1 MCCLFGRCSNHG
13 FNPISKSSSN
23 CYDTQTR
30 FRTWFRSPFIFST
43 AFFYLR
49 ASKNMS
55 TFKTVNVYFINLS
68 LSTEINNTFIIIT
81 HIEVKFA
88 LPINDVYIY
97 YHACSC
103 FHSLASRWRYLRR
116 CIACWPEIVK
126 CFLVCFLDIYDF
138 VSSHT
143 SLFIPATEFSAPR
156 VFFRILSWFTFHNS
170 LIPCSI
176 HWFFFLHFTRP
187 PDKKKITMNQCN
199 RNRYFCVFVHFIYV
213 FYVHTIDL
221 PQKKWFRC
229 EHENRL
235 INSV

>member
-1 MCCLFGRCSNHG
+1 MLRYTNAFPDLIPFAIYFLNGIFLSSGLKKYVDVQNGQCLFYKPLAIYRYKQYIHNNHTHWSEIR
-13 FNPISKSSSN
+13 FADQWCVHLLSCVFMFSLIS
-23 CYDTQTR
+23 R
-30 FRTWFRSPFIFST
+30 P
-43 AFFYLR
+43 
-49 ASKNMS
+49 
-55 TFKTVNVYFINLS
+55 
-68 LSTEINNTFIIIT
+68 
-81 HIEVKFA
+81 
-88 LPINDVYIY
+88 
-97 YHACSC
+97 
-103 FHSLASRWRYLRR
+103 SRWRYLRR